1 MPLVCIWHPMKTSSY
16 WSKILLL
23 LFLLTVLV
31 PSVLDLAL
39 AQFINPNGSSTKE
52 QVWVRIYHNV
62 WWIYLVICQIIV
74 TVHYKKQVK
83 ANKKMNKIAKLQI
96 WLVIIKSLGSLESV
110 YWLVSNFMVQVG
122 LITNL
127 GV

>member
-16 WSKILLL
+16 WRKILLL

-31 PSVLDLAL
+31 PSTLDLAL
-39 AQFINPNGSSTKE
+39 AQFVDPNGSSTKE
-52 QVWVRIYHNV
+52 QVWVRIYHNI

-74 TVHYKKQVK
+74 TIHYQKQVK

-96 WLVIIKSLGSLESV
+96 LLVVIKSLGSLESV
-110 YWLVSNFMVQVG
+110 YWLVSNFLVQVG
-122 LITNL
+122 WINNL